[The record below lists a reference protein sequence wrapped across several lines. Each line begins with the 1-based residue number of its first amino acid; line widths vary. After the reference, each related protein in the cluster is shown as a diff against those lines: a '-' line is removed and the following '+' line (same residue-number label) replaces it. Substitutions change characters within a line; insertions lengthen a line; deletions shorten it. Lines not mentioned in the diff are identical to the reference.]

1 MREYN
6 KNNVVLAK
14 NLRKNM
20 TPQEKHLWY
29 DFLKSYDV
37 RFQRQKPLGNY
48 IADFFCAE
56 ACLVVEIDGAGH
68 GEEEQFRT
76 DEERTAYLESVGLTV
91 IRFTNEDINKRFI
104 PVCQEIDRV
113 VKKLRKSQGA
123 PEQIEE

>member
-1 MREYN
+1 MRDYN

-20 TPQEKHLWY
+20 TPEEKHLWY
-29 DFLKSYDV
+29 DFLKKHDV

-68 GEEEQFRT
+68 GDEEQRII
-76 DEERTAYLESVGLTV
+76 DGERTAYLESVGLKV
-91 IRFTNEDINKRFI
+91 IRFTNMDVNKRFTS
-104 PVCQEIDRV
+104 VCQEIDKAVR
-113 VKKLRKSQGA
+113 A
-123 PEQIEE
+123 QIEKITLPN